1 MRAATAT
8 THLHPVNRAKRDNG
22 GCVRRRHCQELL
34 QRCSGRIDA
43 VRRKQLYGVVV
54 RILSVVKRHD
64 FGVYNSWLGQHR
76 EQH

>member
-1 MRAATAT
+1 M
-8 THLHPVNRAKRDNG
+8 
-22 GCVRRRHCQELL
+22 RRRHCQELL

-43 VRRKQLYGVVV
+43 VRRKQLHGVVV
-54 RILSVVKRHD
+54 RTLSAVKRHD